1 MNMIS
6 NPLIELYVGHPNYV
20 AEYDEQGNLKPCIV
34 DASGVFLI
42 DTVLRSEFAD
52 YLYEGSSEENTK
64 TTWSQISGVTTY
76 CYRFETDEQ
85 ARTVLG
91 YWYPSEENEPFKAA
105 YRKADKRRK
114 ERIEEIKTQAEL
126 LYVQD
131 VTDSAG
137 NTWKGG
143 ESSAMKV
150 KSAIEL
156 TQFAGLSEIT
166 ITDAK
171 REPHV
176 MPIADALTVA
186 AVIGADYQRK
196 FLARQATIRALEQID
211 CFAADALA
219 QIESIKLEV

>member
-1 MNMIS
+1 MIS
-6 NPLIELYVGHPNYV
+6 NPLIELYAGHPNYV

-34 DASGVFLI
+34 KESGVFFI
-42 DTVLRSEFAD
+42 DVVLQSGFTG

-64 TTWSQISGVTTY
+64 TTWSKISGMETY
-76 CYRFETDEQ
+76 CYRFEADEQ
-85 ARTVLG
+85 AKAVLG
-91 YWYPSEENEPFKAA
+91 YWYPSEENEPFQAR
-105 YRKADKRRK
+105 YRKADKSRLA
-114 ERIEEIKTQAEL
+114 RIEEIKAQSEL
-126 LYVQD
+126 LYVQN
-131 VTDSAG
+131 VTDAAG

-186 AVIGADYQRK
+186 ATIGADYQRK
-196 FLARQATIRALEQID
+196 FLARQAAIRALEKID
-211 CFAADALA
+211 CFASDALA
-219 QIESIKLEV
+219 QIEAVTLEV